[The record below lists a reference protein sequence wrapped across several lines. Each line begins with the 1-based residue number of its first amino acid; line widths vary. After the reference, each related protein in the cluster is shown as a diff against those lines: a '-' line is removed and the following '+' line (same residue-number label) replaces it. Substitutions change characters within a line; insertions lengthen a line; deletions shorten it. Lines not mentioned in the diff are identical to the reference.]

1 MESHALSGESGSRHS
16 QGGHRTRRRRRRR
29 RGGLGRP
36 CTSGGIAVLLEV
48 VGEAR

>member
-16 QGGHRTRRRRRRR
+16 QGGHRTRRRRR